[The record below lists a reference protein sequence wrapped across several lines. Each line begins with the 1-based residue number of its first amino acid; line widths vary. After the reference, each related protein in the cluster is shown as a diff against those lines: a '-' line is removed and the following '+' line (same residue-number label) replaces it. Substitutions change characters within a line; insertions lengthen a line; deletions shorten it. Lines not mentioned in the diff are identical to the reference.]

1 MKKKHLLFGI
11 AVLVAAAL
19 LVGFINYATDIPDTD
34 KVTQKTQ
41 VKTNVPAETTDTP
54 VVKKK
59 SCTCCADRMARLQ
72 EQIRK
77 ARERKQRENNI
88 VVRDTAS
95 TGNAK

>member
-11 AVLVAAAL
+11 AVLVVAAL
-19 LVGFINYATDIPDTD
+19 LVGFINYANTD
-34 KVTQKTQ
+34 KATQRTQ
-41 VKTNVPAETTDTP
+41 EKINAPAETTDTP

-59 SCTCCADRMARLQ
+59 LCSCCAERMARLQ

-88 VVRDTAS
+88 VVKDTAS